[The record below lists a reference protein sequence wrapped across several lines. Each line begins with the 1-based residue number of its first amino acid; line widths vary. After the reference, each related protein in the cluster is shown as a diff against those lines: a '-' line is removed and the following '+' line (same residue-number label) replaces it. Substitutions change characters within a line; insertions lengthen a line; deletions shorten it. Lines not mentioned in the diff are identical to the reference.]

1 MNFPCTLLSTK
12 YVRRTTPI
20 VQSVCL
26 CTLLLIGTSCS
37 SEKVDTA
44 AGVPAADVA
53 KAVEDLNAS
62 GAEIVLDSDGE
73 VIAVKLPGKTSPEVL
88 ATLTSLSKLKRVDA
102 TETDLQQTAFA
113 DLKSQNPQV
122 EIELPY

>member
-1 MNFPCTLLSTK
+1 MNFPCSLLSTK

-26 CTLLLIGTSCS
+26 CTLLLICTSCS